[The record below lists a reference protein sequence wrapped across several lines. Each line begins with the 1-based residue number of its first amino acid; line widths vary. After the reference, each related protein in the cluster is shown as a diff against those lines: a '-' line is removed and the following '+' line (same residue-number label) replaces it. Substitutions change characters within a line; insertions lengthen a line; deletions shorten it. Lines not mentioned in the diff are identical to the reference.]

1 MSDSEKAE
9 ADFSEIEAVE
19 TDEEGRQRVKIDR
32 LYRIAT
38 FALII
43 GIGTV
48 ITDVLLA
55 SDSVTH
61 SVLLFRGAAIAI
73 VWPLLKKTI

>member
-1 MSDSEKAE
+1 MSDSEKPE
-9 ADFSEIEAVE
+9 ADFSEIEAVD

-55 SDSVTH
+55 SDSVTY
-61 SVLLFRGAAIAI
+61 SVLLFGGAAIAI